1 MDISDS
7 FCSTFLKCRKIQKVR
22 YKTLKNTPSTF
33 QRTFLEK
40 NLVYGFKKF
49 SSPSNGQFLNELAGA
64 VKNIFLLYNGQSMA
78 VCPENFEKRKP
89 PTN

>member
-1 MDISDS
+1 MPFGIISFHSPTDIWE
-7 FCSTFLKCRKIQKVR
+7 TKIKCDAQ
-22 YKTLKNTPSTF
+22 NNPSTF

-40 NLVYGFKKF
+40 NLVYAFKKF
-49 SSPSNGQFLNELAGA
+49 SSPSNGQFLNELAGT
-64 VKNIFLLYNGQSMA
+64 VKNIFLLYNGQSIA